1 MIHAKQKG
9 FKNFFKQ
16 NTISIADTGSESV
29 LYDVKITDDILKG
42 SNGHNAVQDEPFKFY
57 YDEHSEC
64 QDECKER

>member
-1 MIHAKQKG
+1 MTNENLTFQ
-9 FKNFFKQ
+9 F
-16 NTISIADTGSESV
+16 SIADTGSESV